1 MVLHHSSVTYIVSTC
16 RLAPTMFH
24 IFQYCKE
31 WSYMDHCK
39 IIVWEKCDVM
49 TLSCSRFICTNFTG
63 GLVACTDNFP
73 FHHKLCS
80 PQLDCSVL
88 VVRSSLLGLGQIL
101 FFFSGLTK
109 CYKHLCLCWFDS
121 LFWHNHFKQG
131 KLSIRARKKIEAK
144 AFDKEIGATPI

>member
-1 MVLHHSSVTYIVSTC
+1 MIWSLNFDGVTSLISDIVSTC

-101 FFFSGLTK
+101 FFFLVLQNVTNIFVFVGSIVSSDITISNMVN
-109 CYKHLCLCWFDS
+109 CLS
-121 LFWHNHFKQG
+121 ELG
-131 KLSIRARKKIEAK
+131 KK
-144 AFDKEIGATPI
+144 